1 MHELAI
7 TKSLIESIRQESQKH
22 GIKNPKKV
30 FLELG
35 KLSGFVKEPILMYF
49 EHLKKD
55 IPMLKKTELVVK
67 ELDGK
72 IECNEC
78 HKECPVN
85 ESCLILCP
93 VCDSKNVEIIQGRDI
108 IIKNIEHS
116 SRD

>member
-7 TKSLIESIRQESQKH
+7 TKSLIESIRQESRKH
-22 GIKNPKKV
+22 GISSPKKV

-35 KLSGFVKEPILMYF
+35 KLSGYVKEPIQMYF

-55 IPMLKKTELVVK
+55 VPMLQDTELVVK

-72 IECNEC
+72 IECQEC
-78 HKECPVN
+78 HRECPVK

-93 VCDSKNVEIIQGRDI
+93 VCDSTNVEIIQGKDI
-108 IIKNIEHS
+108 VIKNIEGK
-116 SRD
+116 